1 MEVHT
6 MGKWILAMAAAVL
19 FSAVAAQGAFAHG
32 SYLNDVNNTCG
43 TNYGCGICHIDPGGG
58 GPLTTD
64 GTAYRNSNYDS
75 CFFCQEV
82 CNPQSCTDA
91 DGDGYFAEPNCGT
104 SVDCDD
110 FDPNVNPGA
119 AEICDDGVD
128 NDCDGMI
135 DCADKQ
141 CGANPACAPAVTP
154 EICDDGIDND
164 GDGKVDCADRDCRK
178 DPHCTVTHGK
188 ALEGKGKTCSDGIDN
203 DGDGLIDCADPD
215 CAGNRSCK

>member
-1 MEVHT
+1 MI
-6 MGKWILAMAAAVL
+6 KLILALAAAAV
-19 FSAVAAQGAFAHG
+19 SIAVTVSGAFATN
-32 SYLNDVNNTCG
+32 SYLNSVNNTCG
-43 TNYGCGICHIDPGGG
+43 TNYGCGLCHVDPGGG
-58 GPLTTD
+58 GPLTAD
-64 GTAYRNSNYDS
+64 GSAFKSSGHDP
-75 CFFCQEV
+75 CFFCPEI
-82 CNPQSCTDA
+82 CNPQACTDA
-91 DGDGYFAEPNCGT
+91 DGDGYFAESGCGT

-110 FDPNVNPGA
+110 NDPNVNPGA
-119 AEICDDGVD
+119 IEICDDGID

-141 CGANPACAPAVTP
+141 CGANSACAPSVTP

-178 DPHCTVTHGK
+178 DPSCSRTHG
-188 ALEGKGKTCSDGIDN
+188 ANEGKGKTCSDGIDN